1 MVEEA
6 IRIEAARES
15 DADGIRLLMEANLA
29 ANGGSLSAD
38 LSRGQILAL
47 MRELPMVVARQGE
60 RIAGFLLTS
69 SIESGRAIP
78 ILQAMLAA
86 YAGGPDAYVYGPVC
100 VAADLRGQ
108 GVAQA
113 MFEALLRLLPGREGV
128 LFVRADNEP
137 SLRAHARMGMREV
150 ARFDYRDT
158 AHVVFAYRG

>member
-1 MVEEA
+1 MLDET

-38 LSRGQILAL
+38 LSREQILAL
-47 MRELPMVVARQGE
+47 LRELPMMVARQGD

-69 SIESGRAIP
+69 SIESGRRIP

-86 YAGGPDAYVYGPVC
+86 YPGGPDAYVYGPVC
-100 VAADLRGQ
+100 VAAGLRGQ
-108 GVAQA
+108 GIAQA
-113 MFEALLRLLPGREGV
+113 MFDALRRLLPAREGV
-128 LFVRADNEP
+128 LFVRADNES
-137 SLRAHARMGMREV
+137 SLRAHRRMGMREV
-150 ARFDYRDT
+150 AQFYFRDT